1 MFSLSRLLY
10 RWLAGRPL
18 LQLIVGIIMIPL
30 GGLISFAAMSGDN
43 IYPYWIIGGIVFA
56 IFGIVFIIRG
66 ATTLLRPKP
75 ALQQASLPRHPYAG
89 QGQYAQQPPYSQ
101 PQPQPYAQPQYPVQ
115 SAPSEQVYYPRQ
127 TYEQ

>member
-1 MFSLSRLLY
+1 
-10 RWLAGRPL
+10 

-30 GGLISFAAMSGDN
+30 GGLISFGAMSGDS
-43 IYPYWIIGGIVFA
+43 IYPYWIVGGIVFA

-66 ATTLLRPKP
+66 ATSLLRPKP
-75 ALQQASLPRHPYAG
+75 ALQQASMSQHPYAG

-101 PQPQPYAQPQYPVQ
+101 PQPQPYAQPQYPIQ
-115 SAPSEQVYYPRQ
+115 PAPSEQVYYPRQ

>member
-18 LQLIVGIIMIPL
+18 LQLIVGIFMIPI
-30 GGLISFAAMSGDN
+30 GGLISIGAMSGND
-43 IYPYWIIGGIVFA
+43 IYPYWIVGGIVFA

-75 ALQQASLPRHPYAG
+75 ALQQASLPQQPYAG
-89 QGQYAQQPPYSQ
+89 QGQYAQQPPYS
-101 PQPQPYAQPQYPVQ
+101 QPQPYAQPQYPVQ